1 MKLNEISDKEGANPS
16 RKRVGR
22 GIGSGMG
29 KTAGRG
35 VKGQKSRSGVA
46 IKGYEGGQM
55 PIYRRLP
62 KRGFSNAKFAKNYN
76 IVSLERLQTAVDAGR
91 LDAKSV
97 VGAEALIA
105 AGVIRRRNDGVRIL
119 SDGDIKA
126 KLKVSAAGIS
136 KTALEKLEK
145 AGGSFTTD
153 EGKPTADAAP
163 AKGKKAAK
171 SGGDAASFVDDI
183 VLIDGIGDKTA
194 KALTK
199 AGVSKLT
206 EIVKLSDEDL
216 AKISEEAGS
225 GEQWQKQEWKVQAQ
239 EMIDGK
245 PPRAKVDQ
253 DLAKKMAA
261 KASK

>member
-29 KTAGRG
+29 KTGGRG

-62 KRGFSNAKFAKNYN
+62 KRGFSNAMFTKNYS

-91 LDAKSV
+91 LDPKAEV
-97 VGAEALIA
+97 NAEALIA

-136 KTALEKLEK
+136 KSALEKLEK

-153 EGKPTADAAP
+153 EGAASADAKPTKA
-163 AKGKKAAK
+163 KKAAK
-171 SGGDAASFVDDI
+171 SGDASTAFVDDI

-194 KALTK
+194 KALAK

-206 EIVKLSDEDL
+206 DVVKLSDEDL

-261 KASK
+261 KSAK